1 MGRIGNVF
9 FDKRVEKK
17 EKEGEYKKMKK
28 WFGHKHGSED
38 ESEEILLKKL
48 KDEGI
53 DQKDVKKAVSDRSDE
68 ARAIA
73 EDEDRAQEL
82 IDKVEKLCRKLQ
94 NLPEPL
100 STVFADIP
108 ILCNLVLDYA
118 RGNYREIPLATV
130 IVIIAGLLYLVS
142 PIDLIPDA
150 IPVVG
155 LLDDGL
161 VLLYVL
167 RTAHND
173 LMSYEEWREE
183 NESLSI
189 EECK

>member
-1 MGRIGNVF
+1 MGRISNVI

-17 EKEGEYKKMKK
+17 EKEGEHKKMKK
-28 WFGHKHGSED
+28 WFIHKHGSED
-38 ESEEILLKKL
+38 ESEKILLKKL

-73 EDEDRAQEL
+73 EDEDKAQEL

-108 ILCNLVLDYA
+108 VLCNLILDYS

-142 PIDLIPDA
+142 PIDLMPDA

-183 NESLSI
+183 NESFST
-189 EECK
+189 EE